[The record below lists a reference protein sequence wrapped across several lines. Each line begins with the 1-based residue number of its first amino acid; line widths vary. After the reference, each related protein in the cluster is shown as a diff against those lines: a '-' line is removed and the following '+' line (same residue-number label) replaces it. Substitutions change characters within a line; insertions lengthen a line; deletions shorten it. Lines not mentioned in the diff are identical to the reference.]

1 MPLSAIFR
9 SLQSNRPDAYQAMKG
24 SLGPRLWEIVASF
37 WDLGFTSF
45 GGPAVHFQILRKRF
59 VDAGNG
65 RIPWIDDQTVSFC
78 ARVTADRGADLRSIK
93 SCLPSARH
101 FPDRG
106 AQNLPFASR

>member
-1 MPLSAIFR
+1 MPLLAIFR
-9 SLQSNRPDAYQAMKG
+9 SLQNNRPDAYQAIKG
-24 SLGPRLWEIVASF
+24 NLGLRLWEIVASY

-59 VDAGNG
+59 VDAENG

-78 ARVTADRGADLRSIK
+78 PRVPTDRCADLSSTK

-101 FPDRG
+101 FPDRR
-106 AQNLPFASR
+106 AQNLPFVSH